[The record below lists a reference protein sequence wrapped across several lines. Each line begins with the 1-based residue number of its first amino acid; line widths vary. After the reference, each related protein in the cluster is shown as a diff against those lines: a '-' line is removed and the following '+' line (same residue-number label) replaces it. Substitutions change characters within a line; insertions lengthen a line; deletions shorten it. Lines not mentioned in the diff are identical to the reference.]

1 MQRNRKV
8 VSLIYLACGF
18 FAWMLFRELFA
29 SLWVLAHLPMPA
41 DWAVAPSELLAVGV
55 GIATFV
61 VLLRNE
67 RVVSFTNEVITEL
80 GKVVWPNRK
89 ETVISTGVV
98 SVLVGICSII
108 LFGFDVVWG
117 ALVRVFYQ

>member
-18 FAWMLFRELFA
+18 VVWMLFRELFA

-41 DWAVAPSELLAVGV
+41 DWVVAPSELLAVGV
-55 GIATFV
+55 GIATFI